1 MRFASFK
8 ASGNIPV
15 EMLTLIIS
23 RRDGE
28 IICAADFN
36 NLSLM
41 PSKPVALFVSN
52 DFIMHSNSRQVI
64 SYKIIGKSHLAVF
77 SHLHIRSI
85 LRSCKV
91 YHHDHTQPLIF
102 TNR

>member
-1 MRFASFK
+1 MSFASFK

-28 IICAADFN
+28 ITCAADFN
-36 NLSLM
+36 NLALM

-52 DFIMHSNSRQVI
+52 DFIMHSNSGNFIQGI
-64 SYKIIGKSHLAVF
+64 W
-77 SHLHIRSI
+77 
-85 LRSCKV
+85 KV
-91 YHHDHTQPLIF
+91 TYFRIYIF
-102 TNR
+102 VQF